1 MSGHSKWSTIK
12 HKKGAAD
19 AKRGKLFG
27 KLIKE
32 ITMAARTGGGDPGG
46 NPRLRTA
53 LLAARAANMPADNIT
68 RAIKKGTGDLPGE
81 TYEDFLYEVRGPVGI
96 AVIIEGTTDNKN
108 RTVAEIRHLL
118 DRNGGTLEKT
128 GGVMYLFE
136 KKGSITLEN
145 PTQTADELMEI
156 ALEAGAE
163 DIEIDGESCD
173 IITDPATFE
182 AVREAVI
189 AKGLTP
195 SAAEVSLQPK
205 ITVPVN
211 SESDARK
218 VLRLMEALEDHDD
231 VSKVSANFD
240 IPDEILEAAG

>member
-218 VLRLMEALEDHDD
+218 VLRLMEALEAHDD